1 MADAATI
8 NGSAGA
14 RLFGDITDVPACVHG
29 EALTDIVLLNVF
41 GIDSWCCP
49 VTIWS
54 ISNIFLSRAVHISDT
69 GPPLHLLFRAL
80 PWLALWCEHNLL
92 FITLGQLWPTVV
104 VCIRLRKKALWP
116 HLKPHLQ
123 PPWVVL
129 QCLPTSFAKD
139 AASSAWCQSYQ
150 RYASKCTGHY
160 LLGLLRLT
168 SNPCLPKWE
177 IRACAM
183 IWLFSAIVLSA
194 LYVNFL
200 ISHVSHVAELFL
212 PKNEYWMLFWNHDF
226 TVFCRL

>member
-1 MADAATI
+1 MCVLWYGRKTLQWSWFLAHFIINWIPENLLLVLGNGGVVADAATI
-8 NGSAGA
+8 NGSASA

-29 EALTDIVLLNVF
+29 EALTDIVPLNVF
-41 GIDSWCCP
+41 GIDSWGCP

-54 ISNIFLSRAVHISDT
+54 ISNIFLSRAVHICDT

-80 PWLALWCEHNLL
+80 PWWALWCEHNLL

-150 RYASKCTGHY
+150 RYASKCLPDTISWGY
-160 LLGLLRLT
+160 LGLHPTHAYLNEK
-168 SNPCLPKWE
+168 S
-177 IRACAM
+177 
-183 IWLFSAIVLSA
+183 
-194 LYVNFL
+194 
-200 ISHVSHVAELFL
+200 ELVRWFD
-212 PKNEYWMLFWNHDF
+212 YS
-226 TVFCRL
+226 RQ

>member
-1 MADAATI
+1 MCVLWYGRKTLQWSWFWAHFIINWIPGNLLLVLGNGGVVADAATI
-8 NGSAGA
+8 NGSASA

-29 EALTDIVLLNVF
+29 EALTDIVPLYVF
-41 GIDSWCCP
+41 GIDSWCCL

-129 QCLPTSFAKD
+129 QCNV
-139 AASSAWCQSYQ
+139 YQ
-150 RYASKCTGHY
+150 P
-160 LLGLLRLT
+160 L
-168 SNPCLPKWE
+168 LPKMPQAA
-177 IRACAM
+177 RDV
-183 IWLFSAIVLSA
+183 S
-194 LYVNFL
+194 L
-200 ISHVSHVAELFL
+200 ISIMPPSVYRTLSLGA
-212 PKNEYWMLFWNHDF
+212 
-226 TVFCRL
+226 T